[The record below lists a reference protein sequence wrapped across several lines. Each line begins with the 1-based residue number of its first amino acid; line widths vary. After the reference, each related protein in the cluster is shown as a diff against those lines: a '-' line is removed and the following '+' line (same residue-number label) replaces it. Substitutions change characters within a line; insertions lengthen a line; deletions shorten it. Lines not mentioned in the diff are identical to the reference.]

1 MTLEDI
7 VQDLNTHIDHLRINN
22 GICYTG
28 YFAILRK
35 SSAPS
40 TFTKAIKQF
49 DIALIYIN
57 NKGKNN
63 ITLFAETATDKI
75 ISDPQEFKLVTS
87 LEHRMVRNIM
97 YFLQDTETFNKIL
110 NNELDT
116 FK

>member
-40 TFTKAIKQF
+40 TFTKAIK
-49 DIALIYIN
+49 
-57 NKGKNN
+57 
-63 ITLFAETATDKI
+63 
-75 ISDPQEFKLVTS
+75 
-87 LEHRMVRNIM
+87 
-97 YFLQDTETFNKIL
+97 
-110 NNELDT
+110 
-116 FK
+116 